1 MKMRR
6 DKYRL
11 VKISY
16 LSRGKIGKTGKY
28 RGNGKIRKNKKIE
41 ERLFL
46 QNSTLSKKKKKMN
59 ELYQIRQR
67 LALYSSMA
75 RAIFCP
81 FATSGFFVTTSLEW
95 SCRWCSSTRSFITK
109 QPFVIAS
116 YVKIKDYTRTFIT
129 GKLWNSKIA

>member
-81 FATSGFFVTTSLEW
+81 LATSGFFVTTSLEW

>member
-46 QNSTLSKKKKKMN
+46 QNSTLSKKKKK
-59 ELYQIRQR
+59 
-67 LALYSSMA
+67 
-75 RAIFCP
+75 
-81 FATSGFFVTTSLEW
+81 
-95 SCRWCSSTRSFITK
+95 
-109 QPFVIAS
+109 
-116 YVKIKDYTRTFIT
+116 
-129 GKLWNSKIA
+129 

>member
-46 QNSTLSKKKKKMN
+46 QNSTLSKKKKKKMN

-81 FATSGFFVTTSLEW
+81 FATSGFFVTTSLE
-95 SCRWCSSTRSFITK
+95 
-109 QPFVIAS
+109 
-116 YVKIKDYTRTFIT
+116 
-129 GKLWNSKIA
+129 